1 MTNMD
6 SKEEI
11 EKFISNKSDI
21 YEDYVVSYSGIPHY
35 TIMELIIIYKY
46 TMKFIVLKW
55 LLRISIFSHI
65 KTYFNKTEWKYR

>member
-11 EKFISNKSDI
+11 EKFICNKSDI

-35 TIMELIIIYKY
+35 TIMELIIICKY
-46 TMKFIVLKW
+46 TMKFIVLK
-55 LLRISIFSHI
+55 
-65 KTYFNKTEWKYR
+65 